1 MATIRKRN
9 ERYQVQIRRTGLPAL
24 TRTFIRRS
32 DAQEWARQME
42 TEADRYGLHANIN
55 TLGKDTF
62 GTVLRR
68 YLAEIVPTKR
78 SADTDRRIVNRVL
91 AMQLGKVAL
100 SNLTPALFAAYRD
113 ERLSVVAGPTV
124 RREMAVL
131 RHCIEVARRDWDYP
145 IPSNPVRLVRVPA
158 ESKPRSRR
166 LHRDESAKLLECMSG
181 ATMSYLRPFLLLA
194 LETGMRRG
202 ELLSVKWRD
211 LDVNARTLTIWQTKN
226 GHPRTIPLSPSALAV
241 LADMKR
247 DDERILPVTANAVR
261 LAWRRLRTKA
271 GIPDVRIHDLRHE
284 AISRLFEAGLNVPE
298 VALVSGHRSPSQLF
312 RYTHPRASDIAKK
325 LSRSVT

>member
-1 MATIRKRN
+1 
-9 ERYQVQIRRTGLPAL
+9 
-24 TRTFIRRS
+24 
-32 DAQEWARQME
+32 ME
-42 TEADRYGLHANIN
+42 TEADRHGLHVNIN

-62 GTVLRR
+62 GTILSR
-68 YLAEIVPTKR
+68 YLAEIVPHKR
-78 SADTDRRIVNRVL
+78 SADTDRRIVSRVL
-91 AMQLGKVAL
+91 AMPLSKVAL
-100 SNLTPALFAAYRD
+100 SNLTPALFSAYRD
-113 ERLSVVAGPTV
+113 ERLKLVAGPSV

-145 IPSNPVRLVRVPA
+145 IHNNPVRLVRVPA
-158 ESKPRSRR
+158 EAKPRSRR
-166 LHRDESAKLLECMSG
+166 VRGDEAARLLDAMSASS
-181 ATMSYLRPFLLLA
+181 TVSYLRPFLLLA

-211 LDVNARTLTIWQTKN
+211 LDVNARTLTIWHTKN

-241 LADMKR
+241 LDDMNR
-247 DDERILPVTANAVR
+247 VDERILPVTANAVR
-261 LAWRRLRTKA
+261 LAWQRLRIKA

-312 RYTHPRASDIAKK
+312 RYTHPRASDIARK
-325 LSRSVT
+325 LADVA